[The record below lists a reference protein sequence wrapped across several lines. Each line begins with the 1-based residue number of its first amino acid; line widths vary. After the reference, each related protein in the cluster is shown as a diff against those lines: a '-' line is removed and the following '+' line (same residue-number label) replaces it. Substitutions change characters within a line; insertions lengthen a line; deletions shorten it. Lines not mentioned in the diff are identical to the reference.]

1 MPPRDPHGRLTGL
14 GGLIIAERGLK
25 AAPRRGDVEALDQL
39 LHTGVVAMGPDGSTF
54 TKEDDLETHRS
65 GALRIV
71 SLVERSVDVRQD
83 GPTGVT
89 RTVADIQAVQDGV
102 AAAVRFR
109 YTRLWVWA
117 DGRWQVLAAAFGP
130 ADGSAATDPTGQTP

>member
-1 MPPRDPHGRLTGL
+1 MDDLL
-14 GGLIIAERGLK
+14 EAERRLQ
-25 AAPRRGDVEALDQL
+25 AAQRAGDVEALDQL
-39 LHTGVVAMGPDGSTF
+39 LHTDVVAMGPDGSTF
-54 TKEDDLETHRS
+54 TKEDDLATHRS

-71 SLVERSVDVRQD
+71 SLVERSVDVQQD
-83 GPTGVT
+83 GTTGVT
-89 RTVADIQAVQDGV
+89 RTVADIEAVQDGV
-102 AAAVRFR
+102 PASVRFR